1 MGRRE
6 EMKYKIAVLSLAQ
19 NDLREIHEYL
29 SEFGENPPKKFR
41 ESFEKFI
48 EQVSNMPYMF
58 SEYKYNS
65 DYRKAVIIFEYLVFY
80 RVYEHKNEVKIFRV
94 LHGKREAEVLV

>member
-1 MGRRE
+1 
-6 EMKYKIAVLSLAQ
+6 MKYSIAVLTFAQ

-29 SEFGENPPKKFR
+29 SNFGENPPKKFR

-58 SEYKYNS
+58 SEYGRNPN
-65 DYRKAVIIFEYLVFY
+65 YRRAVIIFEYLIFY
-80 RVYEHKNEVKIFRV
+80 RVDEENNIVKIYRV
-94 LHGKREAEVLV
+94 LHGRRNIKDII